1 MPLYEYRCT
10 GCTQGFSKLARR
22 VSSGDETSPVCPNCG
37 STSERKL
44 SSFAYHRSISMQL
57 EQLDPRIERE
67 MDHVDT
73 MKDDP
78 LSRLNMDFPSSHTD

>member
-1 MPLYEYRCT
+1 
-10 GCTQGFSKLARR
+10 
-22 VSSGDETSPVCPNCG
+22 
-37 STSERKL
+37 
-44 SSFAYHRSISMQL
+44 MQL

-78 LSRLNMDFPSSHTD
+78 LSRLNMNFPSSHTD